1 MLATGNVGKLK
12 ELQHAFTDISIEIV
26 AQPKDPQ
33 YDVEETGTTFVENA
47 IIKARHGAQLS
58 GLPTIADDS
67 GIIVPALQGEPGIRS
82 ARYAGEPS
90 NADRNIDLL
99 LHRLRGID
107 QRTAYFY
114 CALVYM
120 RHAFD
125 PAPLI
130 AEAAWY
136 GKIANIRSGDQGFG
150 YDPVFHPVDSE
161 QTAAE
166 LAPAVKQK
174 ICHRGQAVDKLK
186 ILLQQEINNTSCP
199 N

>member
-1 MLATGNVGKLK
+1 MLATGNVGKIK
-12 ELQHAFTDISIEIV
+12 ELQSAFTDLNIEII
-26 AQPKDPQ
+26 AQPKEPQ
-33 YDVEETGTTFVENA
+33 YEVEETGTTFVENA

-67 GIIVPALQGEPGIRS
+67 GLIVPALQGEPGIRS

-90 NADRNIDLL
+90 DAEKNIDLL
-99 LHRLRGID
+99 LHRLNNTDHRN
-107 QRTAYFY
+107 AYFY

-120 RHAFD
+120 RHPFD

-130 AEAAWY
+130 AEAAWH
-136 GKIANIRSGDQGFG
+136 GQIASVRSGDHGFG
-150 YDPVFHPVDSE
+150 YDPVFYPADST

-166 LAPAVKQK
+166 LPPEVKQK

-186 ILLQQEINNTSCP
+186 TLLQND
-199 N
+199 